1 MTAPD
6 LVLYHAP
13 MTRSIRPRWALEEM
27 GLPYRLEMVSFD
39 RGNVGGE
46 AYRAVNPLQK
56 VPALTDGGMVIL
68 ESVAIVEYLGNRYG
82 PSPLIVRPGDDD
94 YPRYLEWLHYGEGSM
109 SMSVNLLLAHTMLLP
124 EKHRNPQLAQ
134 WAKAEVD
141 KHLAHIAARG
151 LDGRDHLAAG
161 RFTAADI
168 SVTYMLYLLKLLRQ
182 LEDAPEA
189 VKAYWTRITA
199 MDSWKTAS
207 GR

>member
-1 MTAPD
+1 MTTPD
-6 LVLYHAP
+6 LTLYHAP

-27 GLPYRLEMVSFD
+27 GLDYRLEMVDFE
-39 RGNVGGE
+39 RGNVGGD

-56 VPALTDGGMVIL
+56 VPALKDGDQVIL
-68 ESVAIVEYLGNRYG
+68 ESVAIVEYLANRYG
-82 PSPLIVRPGDDD
+82 PSPLVVTPVEDD
-94 YPRYLEWLHYGEGSM
+94 YARYLEWLHYGEGSM

-141 KHLAHIAARG
+141 RHLAHIAARG
-151 LDGRDHLAAG
+151 LDGREFLAAG
-161 RFTAADI
+161 RFTAADMA
-168 SVTYMLYLLKLLRQ
+168 VTYMLYLLKLLRQ

-189 VKAYWTRITA
+189 VKAYWERITA